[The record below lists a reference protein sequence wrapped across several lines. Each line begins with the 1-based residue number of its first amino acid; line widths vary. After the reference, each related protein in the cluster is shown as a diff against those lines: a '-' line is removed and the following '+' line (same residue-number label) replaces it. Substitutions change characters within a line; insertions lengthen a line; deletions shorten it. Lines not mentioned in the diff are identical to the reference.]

1 MRITNMSIKTKRM
14 KIQDIHNLVPLE
26 KSQLLRP
33 LGELTQEELESIHYC
48 DLADSQLNCIW
59 Y

>member
-1 MRITNMSIKTKRM
+1 M

-26 KSQLLRP
+26 GSQLEIP
-33 LGELTQEELESIHYC
+33 LEELTPQELESIHYC
-48 DLADSQLNCIW
+48 DLADSQLSCIW